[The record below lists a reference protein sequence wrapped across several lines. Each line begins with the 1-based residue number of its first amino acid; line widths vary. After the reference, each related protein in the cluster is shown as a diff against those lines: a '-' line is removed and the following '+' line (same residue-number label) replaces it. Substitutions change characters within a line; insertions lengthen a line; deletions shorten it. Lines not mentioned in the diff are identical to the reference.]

1 MIRTKDN
8 ITHLKNIRG
17 RYAYSYVNECGHPVD
32 LNIVADTW
40 LDDEGCVDGVTYC
53 RVPDVDGKGNFDA
66 FNTCRDRIDEDS
78 EHSCD
83 IIIYTKEEVGEII
96 KRYNTF
102 ITGIRKMLRLRT
114 RVMNYEIY

>member
-1 MIRTKDN
+1 MIRVKEN
-8 ITHLKNIRG
+8 KKSLKG
-17 RYAYSYVNECGHPVD
+17 LQGSYAYSHVDEYGHPVD

-40 LDDEGCVDGVTYC
+40 LDDEGYVDGVTYC

-96 KRYNTF
+96 KTLQYIYNEYSED
-102 ITGIRKMLRLRT
+102 IDEEK
-114 RVMNYEIY
+114 

>member
-17 RYAYSYVNECGHPVD
+17 RYVYSCVDEYGRPVD

-40 LDDEGCVDGVTYC
+40 LDDEGYVDGVTYC
-53 RVPDVDGKGNFDA
+53 RVPGVDGKGNFDA
-66 FNTCRDRIDEDS
+66 FNTCRVRIDEDS

-96 KRYNTF
+96 KTLQYIYNGYSED
-102 ITGIRKMLRLRT
+102 IDEEK
-114 RVMNYEIY
+114 

>member
-17 RYAYSYVNECGHPVD
+17 RYAYSYVDEYGHPVD

-40 LDDEGCVDGVTYC
+40 LDDEGYVDGVTYC
-53 RVPDVDGKGNFDA
+53 RVPDVDGKGNFGA

-96 KRYNTF
+96 KTLQYIYNEYSEDVEVEDE
-102 ITGIRKMLRLRT
+102 GNKL
-114 RVMNYEIY
+114 